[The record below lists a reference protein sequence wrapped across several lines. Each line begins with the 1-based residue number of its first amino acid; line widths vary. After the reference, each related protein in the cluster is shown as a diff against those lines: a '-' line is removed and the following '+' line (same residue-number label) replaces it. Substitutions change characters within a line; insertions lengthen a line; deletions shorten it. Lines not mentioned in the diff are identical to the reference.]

1 MQNDVTKERTLVV
14 IKPDAVK
21 RALIGKIITKF
32 EGVGLKLIALKM
44 IQPTEAEAI
53 GNYPLDDDAWVK
65 GLGEKTLNTLKHLQL
80 DPQEIVGK
88 TDPVEIG
95 KDVVSKLV
103 SHWTSGPV
111 VVMVWQGPHAVEIIR
126 KLRGVTT
133 PLQAEPGS
141 LLGDMSFDSQVVS
154 LSQQRAMRTFVHA
167 TGSKEEADREIAHW
181 FSDPEIV
188 SEYTRTDHYAML

>member
-21 RALIGKIITKF
+21 RALIGKIISKF
-32 EGVGLKLIALKM
+32 ENVGLKLVALKM
-44 IQPTEAEAI
+44 LSASEEQAI
-53 GNYPLDDDAWVK
+53 GNYPLENDEWVK

-80 DPQEIVGK
+80 DPVEIVGK
-88 TDPVEIG
+88 TDPREIG

-111 VVMVWQGPHAVEIIR
+111 VVMIWQGPHAVEIIR

-167 TGSKEEADREIAHW
+167 TGSKDEADREIAHW
-181 FSDPEIV
+181 FTEEEIV
-188 SEYTRTDHYAML
+188 SEYTRTDHYAMM